1 MEEENELTPFEVAEM
16 KLMCFAENMA
26 RAEAVDKL
34 VRDLLAEERA
44 CSLPVSGSVTV
55 AFESA
60 EYQAAISTLQIV
72 AAMDGVMG
80 ISA

>member
-1 MEEENELTPFEVAEM
+1 MEEENELTPFEEAEL
-16 KLMCFAENMA
+16 KLQCFAENMA
-26 RAEAVDKL
+26 RSEAVDKL

-44 CSLPVSGSVTV
+44 CSLPVSGSVGVT
-55 AFESA
+55 FESA